1 MSAPENH
8 GVVLAAH
15 GGPEQL
21 QWRALPVPVAS
32 AGEAVIRQTAVGL
45 NYIDVYVRSGL
56 YPLMKP
62 PAVIGMEAAGIVTS
76 VGPGVEGLA
85 VGDRVAYVAG
95 PGGACCGQRAIAAQH
110 LVRLPAGISDEQAA
124 ALMLKGLTA
133 EYLLFRTRPVRAG
146 DRVLV
151 QAAAGGVGL
160 LLCQW
165 ASALGCTVIGTA
177 GGDDKC
183 ALALAH
189 GAHHAIDYRRTD
201 VAPEVK
207 RLTGGDGV
215 DVVYDG
221 VGRDTFQGSL
231 DSLATFGHLVSYG
244 QSSGAVTPFAPA
256 MLGVKSATVS
266 RPSLF
271 HYIAD
276 RARYE
281 AMAARVFAAVADGT
295 LTVTIGRTFA
305 LRDCAG
311 AHRALETRATI
322 GATVLLP

>member
-8 GVVLAAH
+8 AVVLAAH

-21 QWRALPVPVAS
+21 RWQSVPAVAPA
-32 AGEAVIRQTAVGL
+32 AGEVVIRQTAVGL
-45 NYIDVYVRSGL
+45 NYIDVYARTGL
-56 YPLMKP
+56 YPLLKP
-62 PAVIGMEAAGIVTS
+62 PAVIGMEAAGIVTAT
-76 VGPGVEGLA
+76 GDGVTGLSA
-85 VGDRVAYVAG
+85 GDRVAYVAG
-95 PGGACCGQRAIAAQH
+95 PGGACCEQRVISARH

-124 ALMLKGLTA
+124 AIMLKGLTA
-133 EYLLFRTRPVRAG
+133 EYLLFRTHPVKAG
-146 DRVLV
+146 ERVLV

-165 ASALGCTVIGTA
+165 ARALGCTVIGTA
-177 GGDDKC
+177 GGEEKC

-189 GAHHAIDYRRTD
+189 GAHHVIDYRHAD
-201 VAPEVK
+201 VATEVK
-207 RLTGGDGV
+207 RLTGNAGI

-231 DSLATFGHLVSYG
+231 DALATFGHLVSYG
-244 QSSGAVTPFAPA
+244 QSSGPVPPFTTAV
-256 MLGVKSATVS
+256 LGAKSASVS

-281 AMAARVFAAVADGT
+281 TMAARLFAAVADGT
-295 LTVTIGRTFA
+295 LTVTIGRTFP

-311 AHRALETRATI
+311 AHRALENRETI